1 MIIKI
6 DTDEYIKRLLHAARE
21 EFGYSHST
29 KNQRDVMNEAA
40 LKTYDKYKKSNLTA
54 EEWADDITN
63 MAVQGTIAGRKDV
76 IELVKSVLSHE
87 SDGEDSK

>member
-6 DTDEYIKRLLHAARE
+6 DTDEYFKRLLHAARE

-29 KNQRDVMNEAA
+29 KNQQESMNEVA
-40 LKTYDKYKKSNLTA
+40 LETYDDYKNLNTTA
-54 EEWADDITN
+54 EEWADDIMN
-63 MAVQGTIAGRKDV
+63 MAVLGTIAGRKDA
-76 IELVKSVLSHE
+76 IELAKSILSHE

>member
-6 DTDEYIKRLLHAARE
+6 DTDEYLKRLLHATRE

-29 KNQRDVMNEAA
+29 KNQKYVMNEAA
-40 LKTYDKYKKSNLTA
+40 LEIYNDYKNSNITA
-54 EEWADDITN
+54 EEWADDIMN
-63 MAVQGTIAGRKDV
+63 MAVLGTIAGRKDD
-76 IELVKSVLSHE
+76 IELVKSILSRE